1 MNDRTVPSVDLATA
15 TQIIEADRSE
25 LADQI
30 HDDLIPLLFV
40 ARATIDRHDSD
51 EMRQVSAWLADAMQT
66 ARAILNWSHTP
77 DVNAANWRD
86 ELQRVIELLYPDDK
100 RLQWRWGTDESATVI
115 SAERQ
120 IQLYRII
127 AEAVRNAVKHSSAD
141 SIIVADQLEA
151 DGYRV
156 TVTDDG
162 TGFDTGDLPP
172 NHYGVRTMQRR
183 ADAAGMTLRIDSRP
197 QRGTVLEV
205 HVSWPTNRDAS

>member
-1 MNDRTVPSVDLATA
+1 MNDSSGPRIDLETA
-15 TQIIEADRSE
+15 TQIIEADRSD

-40 ARATIDRHDSD
+40 ARATVDRHDSD

-77 DVNAANWRD
+77 DVNSANWRD
-86 ELQRVIELLYPDDK
+86 ELRRVVELLYPDDK
-100 RLQWRWGTDESATVI
+100 RVQWRWGSVDSTTVI

-127 AEAVRNAVKHSSAD
+127 AEAIRNAVKHSSAD
-141 SIIVADQLEA
+141 NIIVADQLEA

-156 TVTDDG
+156 SVTDDG
-162 TGFDTGDLPP
+162 TGFDPADLPP
-172 NHYGVRTMQRR
+172 NHHGVRTMQRR
-183 ADAAGMTLRIDSRP
+183 ADAAGMTLRIDSRR
-197 QRGTVLEV
+197 QGGTVLEV
-205 HVSWPTNRDAS
+205 HV